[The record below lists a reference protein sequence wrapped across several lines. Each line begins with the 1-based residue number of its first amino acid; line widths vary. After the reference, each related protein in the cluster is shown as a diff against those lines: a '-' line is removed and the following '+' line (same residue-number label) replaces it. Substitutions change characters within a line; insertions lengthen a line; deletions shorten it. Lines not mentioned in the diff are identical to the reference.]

1 MLRIVVYNK
10 ITGKKVDLKE
20 LEKFGFKLNED
31 SNYEFKEYYPL
42 EDDGTRYIDDND
54 FDYIWSIEIYER
66 KDGNELWLEVINN
79 DCTYHN
85 EGDEVEGIMNLIYDL
100 IQAGYLEKVEEE

>member
-1 MLRIVVYNK
+1 MS
-10 ITGKKVDLKE
+10 
-20 LEKFGFKLNED
+20 EK
-31 SNYEFKEYYPL
+31 
-42 EDDGTRYIDDND
+42 R
-54 FDYIWSIEIYER
+54 R
-66 KDGNELWLEVINN
+66 INN

>member
-1 MLRIVVYNK
+1 MLRI
-10 ITGKKVDLKE
+10 KKEVDLKE

-42 EDDGTRYIDDND
+42 EDDGTRY
-54 FDYIWSIEIYER
+54 
-66 KDGNELWLEVINN
+66 KDGNELWLELINN

-100 IQAGYLEKVEEE
+100 TTAGYVEKVEEE